1 MSKEY
6 YKKKIVDLRASI
18 AKEREAKKKDNAN
31 YAQLIKGAKSISS
44 KASYKKNKIDRAAQ
58 HDRNIEHYKQQ
69 IEYAKRDLKNAK

>member
-58 HDRNIEHYKQQ
+58 HDRNIERYKQQ

>member
-31 YAQLIKGAKSISS
+31 YAKLIKGATSISS

-58 HDRNIEHYKQQ
+58 HDRNIERYKQQ

>member
-18 AKEREAKKKDNAN
+18 AKEQEAKKKDNAN

-58 HDRNIEHYKQQ
+58 HDRNIERYKQQ

>member
-6 YKKKIVDLRASI
+6 YKNKIVDLRAAI

-58 HDRNIEHYKQQ
+58 HDRNIERYKQQ

>member
-18 AKEREAKKKDNAN
+18 AKEREAKKRDNAN

-44 KASYKKNKIDRAAQ
+44 KTSYKKNKIDRAAQ
-58 HDRNIEHYKQQ
+58 HDRNIERYKQQ

>member
-6 YKKKIVDLRASI
+6 YKKKIVDLRAAI

-31 YAQLIKGAKSISS
+31 YAQLIKSAKSISS

-58 HDRNIEHYKQQ
+58 HDRNIERYKQQ

>member
-6 YKKKIVDLRASI
+6 YKKKIVDLRTSI

-58 HDRNIEHYKQQ
+58 HDRNIERYKQQ